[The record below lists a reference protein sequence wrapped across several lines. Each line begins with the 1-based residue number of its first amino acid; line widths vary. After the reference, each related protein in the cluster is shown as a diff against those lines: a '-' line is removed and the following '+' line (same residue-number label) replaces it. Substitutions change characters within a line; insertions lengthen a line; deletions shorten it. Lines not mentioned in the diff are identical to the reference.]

1 MSTPLRQNRDF
12 VMAWAGESVS
22 LFGNYITYLAFP
34 LTAVLVLH
42 ATPSEVGIINAAR
55 FVPLLFLPLFAGVW
69 VDRRR
74 RKPVLMA
81 VRAGSAMALC
91 VVPIAWKAGWLS
103 IALMACTAFVIG
115 ALSVVDQIAYQAF
128 VPTLVP
134 QKQLVSVNSAF
145 TGSESVASVAGPGA
159 AGLLVA
165 AFTAPVALLVDAGSF
180 AFSVVTLLFVRAKED
195 KPTPSGGDRR
205 VVAQI
210 RKGLR
215 LTLGSRVLVSIV
227 GWSGTY
233 NFFNSASYS
242 LIVIFLVNR
251 LRVTPGLVGVVFAIG
266 GVGAFLGAM
275 VARRVGDRFGIG
287 RTMVGAMLLAGAP
300 WLLMAFA
307 HDELSGVLVFGVVLF
322 INELG
327 ATVSNIH
334 SLSLRQSVVPPDL
347 LGTVMG
353 AIRFLNWGLIPVGSL
368 LGGVVGSLVG
378 VRPALLACG
387 AGMLLACAWPLSSK
401 LPTIRS
407 ASDVT
412 LDLESDKNV
421 SSLS

>member
-1 MSTPLRQNRDF
+1 
-12 VMAWAGESVS
+12 
-22 LFGNYITYLAFP
+22 
-34 LTAVLVLH
+34 
-42 ATPSEVGIINAAR
+42 
-55 FVPLLFLPLFAGVW
+55 
-69 VDRRR
+69 
-74 RKPVLMA
+74 
-81 VRAGSAMALC
+81 MALC

-134 QKQLVSVNSAF
+134 QEQLVSVNSAF

-165 AFTAPVALLVDAGSF
+165 AFAAPVALLVDAGSF

-210 RKGLR
+210 REGLR

-322 INELG
+322 INEIG

-412 LDLESDKNV
+412 LDLESDKNAG
-421 SSLS
+421 SLS